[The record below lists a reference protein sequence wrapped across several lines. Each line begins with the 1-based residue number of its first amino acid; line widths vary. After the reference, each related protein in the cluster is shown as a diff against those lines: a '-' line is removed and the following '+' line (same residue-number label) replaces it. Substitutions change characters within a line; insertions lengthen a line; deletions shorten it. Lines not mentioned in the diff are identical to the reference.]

1 MFYTNVSVKL
11 KSITSLPYWKGGE
24 SMRKMLLVPI
34 FVLAL
39 ALTISLSAIV
49 FASYNVT
56 SNLANPYN
64 VQPGTNVVIT
74 AHTDENFANAKFTWK
89 NQVGVVKLEETIPF
103 TGTPKTAVS
112 DFVVNDGGVW
122 TVSVYSNNG
131 QLIGTFEYTVKV
143 GFNVIPE
150 LPIIGTAGAS
160 IAMLSGLAYR
170 MRKKN
175 QK

>member
-1 MFYTNVSVKL
+1 
-11 KSITSLPYWKGGE
+11 
-24 SMRKMLLVPI
+24 MRKMLLVPLI
-34 FVLAL
+34 VLAL

-56 SNLANPYN
+56 SNLADPYN
-64 VQPGTNVVIT
+64 VAPGTNVVIT
-74 AHTDENFANAKFTWK
+74 AQTDDESFTNAKFTWK
-89 NQVGVVKLEETIPF
+89 NQAGVVKLEETIPF

-112 DFVVNDGGVW
+112 HLVVNDGGIW

-131 QLIGTFEYTVKV
+131 HYIGTFEYTVKV

-160 IAMLSGLAYR
+160 IAMVSGLAYR

>member
-1 MFYTNVSVKL
+1 
-11 KSITSLPYWKGGE
+11 
-24 SMRKMLLVPI
+24 MLLVPLI
-34 FVLAL
+34 VLAL
-39 ALTISLSAIV
+39 ALTISLSAMV

-56 SNLANPYN
+56 SNLVDPYN
-64 VQPGTNVVIT
+64 VAPGTNVVIT
-74 AHTDENFANAKFTWK
+74 AQTDESFVDAKFTWK
-89 NQVGVVKLEETIPF
+89 NQAGVVKLEETIAF
-103 TGTPKTAVS
+103 TGDPKTAVS
-112 DFVVNDGGVW
+112 DFVVNDGGIW
-122 TVSVYSNNG
+122 RVSVYSDNG
-131 QLIGTFEYTVKV
+131 QLIGTCEYTVKV